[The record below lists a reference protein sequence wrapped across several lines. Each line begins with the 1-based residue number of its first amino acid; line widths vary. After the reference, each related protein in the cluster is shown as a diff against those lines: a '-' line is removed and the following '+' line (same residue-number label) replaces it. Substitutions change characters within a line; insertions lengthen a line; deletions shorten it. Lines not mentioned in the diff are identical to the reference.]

1 MVIFI
6 VPAKVFSAALSGL
19 DAQPIEV
26 EVDLTPGLHCFSIV
40 GLPDTT
46 VNEAKERVSS
56 AIKNS
61 GGSPPHHTNRRVVV
75 NLAPADLKKEG
86 SIYDLPIAIGYLLA
100 SGQLQLK
107 NMELDK
113 ALFIGELSLE
123 GNLRQING
131 ALPISLMAKNLG
143 FQTLFLPQQNAAEAA
158 LIEGLEV
165 IPVDSLDALIKHL
178 EGQETIFPQPATAME
193 DFSDISDYPFDMA
206 YVKGQE
212 HAKRALEIAA
222 AGAHNILF
230 SGPPGSGKTLLAR
243 TLPSI
248 LPSMT
253 FDESLEV
260 TKIFSISGCLS
271 KDKPL
276 MTSRPFRNPHH
287 TASHISLVGGGTN
300 PRPGEITMAHR
311 GVLFLDEFPEFN
323 RQVLESLRQ
332 PLEDGIISV
341 ARAARTLMFP
351 ARFMLV
357 AAMNPCP
364 CGKLTDPDREC
375 QCSPSQIQ
383 KYKRRISG
391 PLLDRIDLHI
401 EVPPVKYD
409 KLSSEKVAEESADI
423 RKRVESARQN
433 QLKRFAD
440 SSINPVRSR
449 TQASVTSN
457 GIKTNS
463 EMGTKEIKKFCPID
477 ETTRELLKN
486 AVQQLHLSARSF
498 YRILKL
504 SRTIA
509 DLSNEENIKTQHIA
523 EALQYRPKEE
533 F

>member
-1 MVIFI
+1 M
-6 VPAKVFSAALSGL
+6 PAKVFSAALAGL

-26 EVDLTPGLHCFSIV
+26 EVDLSPGLHCFSIV
-40 GLPDTT
+40 GLPDAA

-86 SIYDLPIAIGYLLA
+86 SIYDLPIAIGYLLT
-100 SGQLQLK
+100 SNQLRLK
-107 NMELDK
+107 NTDLNK
-113 ALFIGELSLE
+113 TLFVGELSLE
-123 GNLRQING
+123 GHVRQING
-131 ALPISLMAKNLG
+131 ALPIALMAKNIG
-143 FQTLFLPQQNAAEAA
+143 FETVFLPQQNAIEAA
-158 LIEGLEV
+158 LIEDLEI
-165 IPVDSLDALIKHL
+165 IPVTSLESLIKHL
-178 EGQETIFPQPATAME
+178 EGEEAISPQPTTNIRDFYD
-193 DFSDISDYPFDMA
+193 DFSYPFDMA
-206 YVKGQE
+206 YIKGQE

-248 LPSMT
+248 LPLMT

-260 TKIFSISGCLS
+260 TKIFSISGCLP

-276 MTSRPFRNPHH
+276 VSNRPFRNPHH
-287 TASHISLVGGGTN
+287 TASHISLVGGGAN
-300 PRPGEITMAHR
+300 PRPGEITLAHR

-332 PLEDGIISV
+332 PLEDGVISV

-357 AAMNPCP
+357 ASMNPCP

-375 QCSPSQIQ
+375 QCSPSQVQ

-409 KLSSEKVAEESADI
+409 KLSSEKVAEESAAI
-423 RKRVESARQN
+423 RERVKTAREK
-433 QLKRFAD
+433 QLQRIAE
-440 SSINPVRSR
+440 
-449 TQASVTSN
+449 TS
-457 GIKTNS
+457 IKTNS
-463 EMGTKEIKKFCPID
+463 EMGVKEIKKFCQID
-477 ETTRELLKN
+477 NTTSDLLKN

-498 YRILKL
+498 YRVLKL
-504 SRTIA
+504 ARTIA
-509 DLSNEENIKTQHIA
+509 DLASEKNIKTPHIA